1 MEPKFE
7 SLRQAYADTII
18 ELGKKDENIVV
29 LDADLSTSTQTA
41 QFGKVFPERFF
52 NVGIS
57 EQDMMGIAAGL
68 ALSGKTVFASTFAVF
83 ATGRAWDQV
92 RQSICYNDANVKIV
106 ATHGGI
112 TVGED
117 GATHQSNEDIAI
129 MRVLPRM
136 RVIVPSDAEETRQV
150 IRAVYKEEGP
160 FYVRLSREK
169 FPKLWDKNYKFEI
182 GKYKKVKD
190 GKDGVILAI
199 GIEVWE
205 SLSAIKELEKE
216 GISIALYNASSVK
229 PIDKEKVYELA
240 KKFGRIITIEEHQK
254 TGGFGSAI
262 AEFLSENYPVK
273 MKIIGI
279 DNIFGRSG
287 KAWDLMKY
295 FKLDS
300 KAIYEIVKKFIKDNS

>member
-1 MEPKFE
+1 MTPQFE
-7 SLRQAYADTII
+7 SLRQAYADTLI
-18 ELGKKDENIVV
+18 ELGRKDERVVV

-68 ALSGKTVFASTFAVF
+68 ALSGKIVFTSTFAVF

-150 IRAVYKEEGP
+150 IKAVYKEKGP

-169 FPKLWDKNYKFEI
+169 FPKLWDKSYRFEI

-190 GKDGVILAI
+190 GEDGVILAI
-199 GIEVWE
+199 GLEVWE
-205 SLSAIKELEKE
+205 SLEASRELEKE
-216 GISIALYNASSVK
+216 GVSVAVYNASTVK
-229 PIDKEKVYELA
+229 PIDEDTVYELA
-240 KKFGRIITIEEHQK
+240 KRYGRIITIEEHQK

-262 AEFLSENYPVK
+262 AEFLSEVYPVRI
-273 MKIIGI
+273 KIIGI
-279 DNIFGRSG
+279 ENVFGRSG

-300 KAIYEIVKKFIKDNS
+300 QAIYKHVKEFLLKEN

>member
-18 ELGKKDENIVV
+18 ELGKKDKNIVV